1 MQWSKERKHPRFKA
15 AIPVEVRPPG
25 ASLPLRAQT
34 SDICLGG
41 CYVEM
46 TSTQTVS
53 REVDITLWLGATKV
67 QAHGVVVSNHPAYGN
82 GIKFTQVG
90 YEGLARLQEFV
101 ESLNPFGRPLA
112 TPDAKSSLTHR

>member
-1 MQWSKERKHPRFKA
+1 MQWTKERKHPRFKA
-15 AIPVEVRPPG
+15 AVPVELRPPG
-25 ASLPLRAQT
+25 AASPLRAQT

-46 TSTQTVS
+46 TSTQAVS
-53 REVDITLWLGATKV
+53 REVDITLWLGTTKV

-90 YEGLARLQEFV
+90 YDGLARLQEFV
-101 ESLNPFGRPLA
+101 ESLNPFGRALA
-112 TPDAKSSLTHR
+112 KPDGKSTVSQR